1 MDIVN
6 APITETESEPM
17 RELVLAPILP
27 PLPPLP
33 PLPEL
38 PQLPPLPPLPQLPPI
53 AAAPLPKI
61 VKTPPG
67 DIPNDAPPTA
77 GVFYVVTTSDH
88 LFNNRYKLGK
98 CTGTQRKLLN
108 RYKTPLINPICV
120 LFYPI
125 KSDVIA
131 FERTMLN
138 ALQEFIINDE
148 NDNPTEWVKCN
159 VGEILNVF
167 AKHIPDFD
175 IAGVKERVKRERK
188 GAKKDRKTAK
198 ERVKAMTEQMD
209 EIKFN
214 ICMEKH
220 LSATTPEELAQAP
233 DINIRE
239 YMEIKAKIMQPRE
252 KKKRVDT
259 DAEINFII
267 RPLLRQELKI
277 RYNYWGDLNPDIV
290 RKMLQSRL
298 LCSAQ
303 CWNIINGLLA
313 DTTIGMLNINAEIVR
328 ELREKKAQAVAKHEL
343 DYYDCKINTHLRV
356 AFILAI
362 FAELGEIYNGSF
374 VKTSLSETTVIT
386 AVEYYINQFRNDET
400 RANFKRMFDYS
411 ADTVLLNLTREDA
424 KFSAKLS
431 SINSILDKIGIKI
444 LTNKLSAGDKRLG
457 KDKYRLELNQ
467 ITPINP
473 RGYRLIV
480 EN

>member
-1 MDIVN
+1 MEQHTE
-6 APITETESEPM
+6 API
-17 RELVLAPILP
+17 VDPILEP
-27 PLPPLP
+27 VIDQQPAPK
-33 PLPEL
+33 LPEKV
-38 PQLPPLPPLPQLPPI
+38 I
-53 AAAPLPKI
+53 
-61 VKTPPG
+61 KTPLG

-77 GVFYVVTTSDH
+77 GIFYIVTTSDRMI
-88 LFNNRYKLGK
+88 NNQYKLGK
-98 CTGTQRKLLN
+98 CTGTQRKLLS

-138 ALQEFIINDE
+138 ALQQYIINDE

-159 VGEILNVF
+159 VSEILNIF

-175 IAGVKERVKRERK
+175 AAGVKERVKRERK
-188 GAKKDRKTAK
+188 NAKNDRKTAREK
-198 ERVKAMTEQMD
+198 VKTMTEQMD

-214 ICMEKH
+214 MCLEKH
-220 LSATTPEELAQAP
+220 LSATTPEELAQTL
-233 DINIRE
+233 DITIRD

-252 KKKRVDT
+252 KKKRALD
-259 DAEINFII
+259 DAEINFQI
-267 RPLLRQELKI
+267 RPLLRQELRI
-277 RYNYWGDLNPDIV
+277 RYNYWGEMNPDII
-290 RKMLQSRL
+290 RRMLQSRAL
-298 LCSAQ
+298 STTQ

-313 DTTIGMLNINAEIVR
+313 DTTAGMLNINSEIVR
-328 ELREKKAQAVAKHEL
+328 ELRDKKAQTAIKHEIE
-343 DYYDCKINTHLRV
+343 YYDCKINMHLRV
-356 AFILAI
+356 AFILAL
-362 FAELGEIYNGSF
+362 FAELGDIYNGVF
-374 VKTSLSETTVIT
+374 VITSLSEATVMT

-444 LTNKLSAGDKRLG
+444 LTNKLSAGDKRAG
-457 KDKYRLELNQ
+457 KPKYRLELNQ
-467 ITPINP
+467 IAPVIP
-473 RGYRLIV
+473 RGYRLVV